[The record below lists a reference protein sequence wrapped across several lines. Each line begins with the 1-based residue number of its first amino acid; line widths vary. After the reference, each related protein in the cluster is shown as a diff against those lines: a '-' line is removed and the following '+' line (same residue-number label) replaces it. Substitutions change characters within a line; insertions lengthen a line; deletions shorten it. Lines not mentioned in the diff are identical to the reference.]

1 MWVNHDWEDPALR
14 YFGNQRAKTFY
25 VTKLAGTK
33 FKQSE
38 LFEIDGGHKD
48 KAGWEVEVD
57 PNPCKPAAVPLQST
71 LLRPMLNCH

>member
-1 MWVNHDWEDPALR
+1 M
-14 YFGNQRAKTFY
+14 
-25 VTKLAGTK
+25 TKLAWTK

-57 PNPCKPAAVPLQST
+57 PNPCMPAAVPSPYNPLF
-71 LLRPMLNCH
+71 